1 VTRRAC
7 LAALTGPG
15 PIGVAAPQIRGQLG
29 GLPRRSVVVH
39 GPVARDHPQPRAESV
54 LIPQRCNLLQGD
66 HEDVLDQI
74 ADVVRESGLSVGAIY
89 TYFKGKDD
97 LFLATCDLASGRGL
111 GELAARL
118 ATGASIAEKLA
129 IAVGFYFDSTED
141 ETAGDA
147 GFLVQAWAQADAEP
161 AAREMLRR
169 RREQLVMAG
178 AFLLEEGMARGE
190 LPRWMDASAVASA
203 YIALLDGMLL
213 ARAEQG
219 DAFRRSEAEHCA
231 REILTLVVAAAASE
245 ARPAVPEIPPNPYSI
260 LGAEAAARAARAA
273 S

>member
-1 VTRRAC
+1 MPRVSAAHEQEIRERIVA
-7 LAALTGPG
+7 AALRVFGE
-15 PIGVAAPQIRGQLG
+15 RGF
-29 GLPRRSVVVH
+29 H
-39 GPVARDHPQPRAESV
+39 GAT
-54 LIPQRCNLLQGD
+54 
-66 HEDVLDQI
+66 I